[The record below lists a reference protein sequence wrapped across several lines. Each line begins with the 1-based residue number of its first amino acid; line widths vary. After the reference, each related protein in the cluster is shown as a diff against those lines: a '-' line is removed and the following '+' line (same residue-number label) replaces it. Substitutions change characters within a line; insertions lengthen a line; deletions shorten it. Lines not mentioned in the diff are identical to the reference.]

1 MPTSRL
7 TQRRVDNLTPNRK
20 TYDIRDAEIKGFGV
34 RILPSGRK
42 RYFLHSQIDGNR
54 VWYAIG
60 DADDITTSP
69 WTKSLRDRLAEDLP
83 TRRVSGF

>member
-60 DADDITTSP
+60 DADDIT
-69 WTKSLRDRLAEDLP
+69 L
-83 TRRVSGF
+83 SGTCPHAGENVAGVEAVR